1 MRRDLTGNRFERL
14 VVVKYAGTNK
24 SGSPL
29 WECRCDCGKVS
40 YVTTGHLTD
49 GTTRS
54 CGCLYTESRHTINKT
69 HGESKT
75 RLYRIW
81 ADIKTRCYN
90 SKSTNYYKYGG
101 RGICMCDEWFE
112 SYQTF
117 EKWALSN
124 GYKDNL
130 TIDRIDSFGNY
141 KPSNCRW
148 VTQKVQQ
155 NNRSNNHLLTYN
167 NETLTISQ
175 WSEKL
180 GFKKSVIGQRINGMG
195 WSVEKAL
202 TTPIR
207 KTKNNLFG
215 GKRNG

>member
-1 MRRDLTGNRFERL
+1 MIHKDLTGQRFGRL
-14 VVVKYAGTNK
+14 TVVKRIVSNK
-24 SGSPL
+24 GKRYL
-29 WECRCDCGKVS
+29 WECKCDCGN
-40 YVTTGHLTD
+40 VTYITTSHLTD
-49 GTTRS
+49 GNTKS
-54 CGCLYTESRHTINKT
+54 CGCLYAESRHAINKT
-69 HGESKT
+69 HGGSGT

-81 ADIKTRCYN
+81 VDIKTRCYN
-90 SKSTNYYKYGG
+90 AKSTNYYKYGG

-112 SYQTF
+112 KYQSF
-117 EKWALSN
+117 ENWALAN
-124 GYKDNL
+124 GYAENL
-130 TIDRIDSFGNY
+130 TIDRINPNDDY

-155 NNRSNNHLLTYN
+155 NNRNNNRLLTYN

-180 GFKKSVIGQRINGMG
+180 GFKRSVIGQRINGMG

-207 KTKNNLFG
+207 KTKNI
-215 GKRNG
+215 